1 VASFELYEMLPQLA
15 LQVRK
20 TSKHATTSSTL
31 GVLAVNVLGQG
42 GIGDGWQTG
51 GLNATTRLECTADAP
66 SACSD
71 GGCATVWMQSG
82 ECAVFNATHVGLIGK
97 KLLPAVAQLN
107 ISVAA
112 RSLVERLYS
121 FLLYVPVWNGSGWRF
136 ASIAARLDVRAVAD
150 AQQSEVRVRSAS
162 DSSRPG
168 SAAVVVN
175 HLEKVAVEIVARD
188 VDGALIN
195 RTGETITVRV
205 VRSDRTANVTELAQF
220 DVGRGVYFV
229 SAAIGTPGEYV
240 VLLDTDAHTPAASKA
255 SVRVVC
261 ADGYTE
267 LQHACSQTDATRDII
282 LGSIFGALVLGFL
295 GLLVHMIRVHRDRW
309 RAFLLSF
316 LRHEGVVALKVLFEL
331 WDISG
336 DCFAFATVKDSGQQD
351 LFIPFAVF
359 LVPSLGFSVASM
371 AASGAQP
378 TCTRCASDQGN
389 TDSVRTSGC
398 CASASYC
405 TAGSDSTTS

>member
-1 VASFELYEMLPQLA
+1 MLPQLA